1 MKILHYFIIV
11 VIGIVAVVSSFDMV
25 FAQNVMGYGFCCA
38 HASSESYPSPLK
50 QFKSGVAANNVIC
63 RQDLQL
69 LIENHEGSPICVKPN
84 SAFHLLR
91 QDWSYP
97 VNCKYAQDGFTAGV
111 EGVIVIEK
119 NASNS
124 SSGKSYSPQNSTVI
138 IGWNETV
145 SWENLDDTSSSVT
158 SDWNLFDSGPILPG
172 KDWHH
177 SFECAGNYGYH
188 SEPHP
193 WMRGWIKVLPLIG
206 R

>member
-1 MKILHYFIIV
+1 M
-11 VIGIVAVVSSFDMV
+11 VAVVSSFDMV
-25 FAQNVMGYGFCCA
+25 FAQNVRGYGFCCA
-38 HASSESYPSPLK
+38 HTSSEPYLSPLK

-63 RQDLQL
+63 RPDLQL
-69 LIENHEGSPICVKPN
+69 LIENHEGLPICVKPN
-84 SAFHLLR
+84 SAFKLLR

-111 EGVIVIEK
+111 EGIIVIEK

-145 SWENLDDTSSSVT
+145 SWENLDDVSSSVT

-172 KDWHH
+172 KDWQHN
-177 SFECAGNYGYH
+177 FECAGNYGYH

-193 WMRGWIKVLPLIG
+193 WMRGWIRVLPPIG